1 MPATLVSNAN
11 NGLRTSPHARVTLNS
26 RYRLVN
32 RWREKRRRSNLSS
45 SKLEP
50 QSGEG
55 LLRVSMHRRGRGI
68 WSGVTG
74 AVSGSS
80 GRMRSRC
87 HVRVSAFNRRIRG
100 KVLERRPAADNFKL
114 VAKHLSYTLR
124 PANASGRRS
133 IGRMYREMCWKWPC
147 QGLERRVNRS
157 APGSSRDRM
166 LLDVS
171 KRGSE
176 RDSGMGSGRGCKVR

>member
-114 VAKHLSYTLR
+114 VAKHLLYTLR

-133 IGRMYREMCWKWPC
+133 IGRMYREMCVGNGRVR
-147 QGLERRVNRS
+147 GLRDALIARH
-157 APGSSRDRM
+157 RDRAATGCSLM
-166 LLDVS
+166 CLSADQ
-171 KRGSE
+171 RGIVGW
-176 RDSGMGSGRGCKVR
+176 DRGEAVR